1 MPYTDSSRVA
11 RRGFLARLS
20 AAAAGLT
27 ALSAT
32 GSPLHAKSL
41 ELSRN
46 PADPDAWI
54 DRLTG
59 KDRLLFH
66 AHKEF
71 GPALGAARNVLV
83 NGREAYGI
91 SEATNSVAVA
101 THGPAIGGLLGDEV
115 WQQFKLG
122 ELYKINDGKTGAP
135 ATRNVFLTP
144 QDGSPPDAVVPELMK
159 RGVVFVVCNVAIRN
173 LAKRI
178 AREGEEPAVLHSGL
192 LAGIVPGAVVV
203 PDLFVAMS
211 HAQKRGVSYIFAG

>member
-1 MPYTDSSRVA
+1 MSYTDSSRVA

-32 GSPLHAKSL
+32 RSQLHAESL

-46 PADPDAWI
+46 SGDPDAWI

-59 KDRLLFH
+59 KHRVLFH

-71 GPALGAARNVLV
+71 MPGLGAARNVLT

-91 SEATNSVAVA
+91 PEATNSVAVA
-101 THGPAIGGLLGDEV
+101 THGPAIGGLLRDEL

-135 ATRNVFLTP
+135 ATRNVFLAP
-144 QDGSPPDAVVPELMK
+144 QDGFPPDAVVPDLMK
-159 RGVVFVVCNVAIRN
+159 RGVVFVVCNVAVRN
-173 LAKRI
+173 LSKRLV
-178 AREGEEPAVLHSGL
+178 REGEDVNELHKEMLNGL
-192 LAGIVPGAVVV
+192 VPGAVVV
-203 PDLFVAMS
+203 PDLFVSMS
-211 HAQKRGVSYIFAG
+211 HAQKKGVSYIFAG

>member
-20 AAAAGLT
+20 AVAAGLT

-32 GSPLHAKSL
+32 GSRVHAESL

-91 SEATNSVAVA
+91 PEATNSVAVA
-101 THGPAIGGLLGDEV
+101 THGPAIGGLLRDEV

-135 ATRNVFLTP
+135 ATRNVFLAP
-144 QDGSPPDAVVPELMK
+144 QDGFPQDVAVPELMQ
-159 RGVVFVVCNVAIRN
+159 RGVVFLVCNVAVRN
-173 LAKRI
+173 LAKRLV
-178 AREGEEPAVLHSGL
+178 REGEEPAALYSEV
-192 LAGIVPGAVVV
+192 LAGIVVGAVVV